1 MMSMTGQN
9 QVKTGLNKSV
19 KPNRF
24 CPQCILFMVLPL
36 DTELRKVKKEISDLK
51 KKLNT
56 LQDRK
61 SALEQSLKK

>member
-1 MMSMTGQN
+1 
-9 QVKTGLNKSV
+9 
-19 KPNRF
+19 
-24 CPQCILFMVLPL
+24 MVLPL